1 MSALS
6 DHATAAFSGSGVSA
20 SLTFVA
26 RGSFTACSIAVI
38 LYFRRFHRGSN
49 LVTTFVAPLLV
60 CAGLIAAIVL
70 LYKNLSFI
78 APGGSKFVDAL
89 PWIALAV
96 PIIGIAYAYYL
107 RARRKSDY
115 ERLGRMVNSGEIL

>member
-1 MSALS
+1 MVFCAYDTDPFLVYAWLGVPAL
-6 DHATAAFSGSGVSA
+6 TWLMGVQA
-20 SLTFVA
+20 
-26 RGSFTACSIAVI
+26 ACSIAVI

-49 LVTTFVAPLLV
+49 LVTTFVAPLLA